1 MNGCSISLLADQM
14 ISRDVRDNL
23 RSHGYDIL
31 AVSDLGMSAA
41 DDSEIM
47 ARAIKENRILVTLD
61 EHFGDWAVLPLK
73 QHPGVIRI
81 KTNPTTSENIEKLL
95 LPFLKKHSEA
105 SFQNKLVIVS
115 VRNISWVVTGQDL

>member
-1 MNGCSISLLADQM
+1 MNEPSIRLLADQM

-31 AVSDLGMSAA
+31 AVSDLGMSAS

-47 ARAIKENRILVTLD
+47 ERAIRDDRVLVTLD

-73 QHPGVIRI
+73 YHPGVIRI

-95 LPFLKKHSEA
+95 LPFLEKHSEA
-105 SFQNKLVIVS
+105 DFQDKLVIVS
-115 VRNISWVVTGQDL
+115 VRNIRWVATGQDL